1 MKLHKLIQK
10 QVEKNLPQQ
19 LASDPAVAKL
29 LLTVS
34 NSYDSFDKDREL
46 SERAFEISEEEFV
59 EVNTKLKHELS
70 VKKQSIEDI
79 KKTIG
84 AITGNDSSV
93 DNDDLLEISRYL
105 NQQVTKRKLAEEK
118 LNAIQELWHFA
129 LESTGDGVWQY
140 DFNTK
145 EIFFSPQYKKML
157 GYEDHELKNE
167 IGQWLCRI
175 HPADVDAVLKT
186 GNGYINNTIKAHER
200 EYRLKHK
207 SGKYLWILDRGRI
220 FENSGH
226 RRIIGTHTDITERKK
241 REEEYKRISVVA
253 SANENGVLFTDPTGK
268 ITWVNEGFTKL
279 TGFGRQEILGQTPFD
294 LCKGPLTDREIL
306 KQMVEDFERG
316 RSFNSE
322 AIHYKKDGTW
332 FWGRSKG
339 QALINEDGKVTQYFA
354 LVEDVSKEKKAQK
367 KLKEYEEQMKRALSN
382 VGDNYWEHNFKT
394 GKTYFSNPN
403 NNILGYNTDEFS
415 DKANLWW
422 EMTHPD
428 DRPKLEENDRNYKS
442 GSIDSHTNEYRVFH
456 KDGSVHWVLDRGV
469 VKEKDDDGKPLKLIG
484 THLDITNQKKSEYEL
499 MAAREQ
505 AESTANAKQAFLA
518 NMSHEIRTPMNAILG
533 MSRQFQKTQ
542 LTEQQKLF
550 LNTINNAGE
559 HLMVIINDILDISK
573 IDAGKLTLEKIGF
586 SVTEVIKNT
595 VEVMQ
600 HRASEKGLLITY
612 HTDKNVAD
620 VLKGDPYRLKQV
632 LLNLASNSI
641 KFSEKGVIKINCRL
655 KKQEGSIQVI
665 ELSVADEGIG
675 MDKEFI
681 GNIFQS
687 FTQEDRSVTRKFG
700 GTGLGMTITKQLT
713 ELMGGSILVESEKG
727 VGTTIT
733 LCIPLSKGT
742 VTDLPAKE
750 STSTNKSI
758 LIGKKILLVE
768 DNEVNRLVATNTLGH
783 YKAVITEAVNGQ
795 EAVDILKNSS
805 VDIVLMDMQMPVMDG
820 IEATKV
826 IRTELNSNVPII
838 ALTANAIKGESDKC
852 FSAGMNDFIS
862 KPFAE
867 EELISVI
874 AKWLAKS
881 KNSSLT
887 VQKTIERDKLFDLT
901 KLTELSKNDTAFMEK
916 IISLFITQA
925 ASSIQEIQVAMS
937 KNDFAKIKAIAHK
950 IKPAIDNMGIF
961 SLKTVV
967 NRVEE
972 LAAKNCHSEELTL
985 LLGELENTLN
995 DVIDS
1000 LQTASA
1006 A

>member
-1 MKLHKLIQK
+1 
-10 QVEKNLPQQ
+10 
-19 LASDPAVAKL
+19 
-29 LLTVS
+29 
-34 NSYDSFDKDREL
+34 
-46 SERAFEISEEEFV
+46 
-59 EVNTKLKHELS
+59 
-70 VKKQSIEDI
+70 
-79 KKTIG
+79 
-84 AITGNDSSV
+84 
-93 DNDDLLEISRYL
+93 
-105 NQQVTKRKLAEEK
+105 
-118 LNAIQELWHFA
+118 
-129 LESTGDGVWQY
+129 
-140 DFNTK
+140 
-145 EIFFSPQYKKML
+145 
-157 GYEDHELKNE
+157 
-167 IGQWLCRI
+167 
-175 HPADVDAVLKT
+175 
-186 GNGYINNTIKAHER
+186 
-200 EYRLKHK
+200 
-207 SGKYLWILDRGRI
+207 
-220 FENSGH
+220 
-226 RRIIGTHTDITERKK
+226 
-241 REEEYKRISVVA
+241 
-253 SANENGVLFTDPTGK
+253 
-268 ITWVNEGFTKL
+268 
-279 TGFGRQEILGQTPFD
+279 
-294 LCKGPLTDREIL
+294 
-306 KQMVEDFERG
+306 
-316 RSFNSE
+316 
-322 AIHYKKDGTW
+322 
-332 FWGRSKG
+332 
-339 QALINEDGKVTQYFA
+339 
-354 LVEDVSKEKKAQK
+354 
-367 KLKEYEEQMKRALSN
+367 
-382 VGDNYWEHNFKT
+382 
-394 GKTYFSNPN
+394 
-403 NNILGYNTDEFS
+403 
-415 DKANLWW
+415 
-422 EMTHPD
+422 MTHPD
-428 DRPKLEENDRNYKS
+428 DRPKLEENDRNYKK
-442 GSIDSHTNEYRVFH
+442 GLIDSHTNEYRVFH

-533 MSRQFQKTQ
+533 MSRQLQKTQ
-542 LTEQQKLF
+542 LSEQQKLF

-612 HTDKNVAD
+612 HTDKNVAE

-713 ELMGGSILVESEKG
+713 ELMGGSIHVESEKG

-925 ASSIQEIQVAMS
+925 ASSIQEIQVALL

-967 NRVEE
+967 NRIEE

>member
-10 QVEKNLPQQ
+10 QIEKSLPQQ

-84 AITGNDSSV
+84 AITGNNSSV

-403 NNILGYNTDEFS
+403 NNILTSSAIRQICG
-415 DKANLWW
+415 
-422 EMTHPD
+422 
-428 DRPKLEENDRNYKS
+428 
-442 GSIDSHTNEYRVFH
+442 
-456 KDGSVHWVLDRGV
+456 
-469 VKEKDDDGKPLKLIG
+469 GK
-484 THLDITNQKKSEYEL
+484 
-499 MAAREQ
+499 
-505 AESTANAKQAFLA
+505 
-518 NMSHEIRTPMNAILG
+518 
-533 MSRQFQKTQ
+533 
-542 LTEQQKLF
+542 
-550 LNTINNAGE
+550 
-559 HLMVIINDILDISK
+559 
-573 IDAGKLTLEKIGF
+573 
-586 SVTEVIKNT
+586 
-595 VEVMQ
+595 
-600 HRASEKGLLITY
+600 
-612 HTDKNVAD
+612 
-620 VLKGDPYRLKQV
+620 
-632 LLNLASNSI
+632 
-641 KFSEKGVIKINCRL
+641 
-655 KKQEGSIQVI
+655 
-665 ELSVADEGIG
+665 
-675 MDKEFI
+675 
-681 GNIFQS
+681 
-687 FTQEDRSVTRKFG
+687 
-700 GTGLGMTITKQLT
+700 
-713 ELMGGSILVESEKG
+713 
-727 VGTTIT
+727 
-733 LCIPLSKGT
+733 
-742 VTDLPAKE
+742 
-750 STSTNKSI
+750 
-758 LIGKKILLVE
+758 
-768 DNEVNRLVATNTLGH
+768 
-783 YKAVITEAVNGQ
+783 
-795 EAVDILKNSS
+795 
-805 VDIVLMDMQMPVMDG
+805 
-820 IEATKV
+820 
-826 IRTELNSNVPII
+826 
-838 ALTANAIKGESDKC
+838 
-852 FSAGMNDFIS
+852 
-862 KPFAE
+862 
-867 EELISVI
+867 
-874 AKWLAKS
+874 
-881 KNSSLT
+881 
-887 VQKTIERDKLFDLT
+887 
-901 KLTELSKNDTAFMEK
+901 
-916 IISLFITQA
+916 
-925 ASSIQEIQVAMS
+925 
-937 KNDFAKIKAIAHK
+937 
-950 IKPAIDNMGIF
+950 
-961 SLKTVV
+961 
-967 NRVEE
+967 
-972 LAAKNCHSEELTL
+972 
-985 LLGELENTLN
+985 
-995 DVIDS
+995 
-1000 LQTASA
+1000 
-1006 A
+1006 